1 MRFFFSPQFAVRFAD
16 RTASGRF
23 WYNLMSLMGIEYKKE
38 FFDRDYTFREAYGRA
53 WKYARRYKLRITVG
67 IVCGMLTA
75 GTLVPIFTVV
85 KPALEKVSRTERRE
99 SAAATDAGAPATG
112 QATPAA
118 APSPTATSPTVAASP
133 AAALPVAGSVAGAQA
148 SALPRWYPKAKAL
161 ADKLGIPLEQEDGA
175 MGGLLVIMAVIGIPL
190 VACLRLGLIFL
201 NQYCLTWSASRVVM
215 DLRQDLLRKIQE
227 QSLQFHGRIDVGQL
241 MSRATGDPQ
250 VMQSIIQSMHAELC
264 RAPFEILVSACFI
277 IWFAIAN
284 HMLATLGVI
293 AIAMP
298 AFMLPVCGLGRVIRK
313 WSRRTLEKTS
323 VVGSRIHEILT
334 CVKVVK
340 AYNTEEFENEKY
352 AQVNRSLFGTNM
364 RAVRWGLVVSPT
376 IETIGIIVICAF
388 LVWCFATHVTL
399 ANVIP
404 MLTPL
409 LLIYRPI
416 KQMASLQ
423 VSIETAQASL
433 QRIWSLMDVD
443 MRLPEKADAPA
454 KTAFTDRVVFDDV
467 TFRYDT
473 ADHDAVSHA
482 SFEIRRG
489 QMVAVVGGTGSGKS
503 TLSGLLARF
512 FDPQAG
518 RITMDGTDLRDLRIA
533 DLRTLVG
540 SVQQET
546 ILFNDTIEENI
557 KYGSPDAT
565 HEQVVAAAKMANA
578 HAFIMEQP
586 EGYARL
592 CGEKGFALSGG
603 ERQRIAIARAIL
615 RNPPI
620 LILDEATSAL
630 DTVTERLVQ
639 DALNNLMKNRTVF
652 AIAHRLSTIRDAD
665 LILVMDHGRIVER
678 GTHDELYAAN
688 GAYRRLCDM
697 QKMAD

>member
-1 MRFFFSPQFAVRFAD
+1 
-16 RTASGRF
+16 
-23 WYNLMSLMGIEYKKE
+23 MGTSYRKE
-38 FFDRDYTFREAYGRA
+38 FFDRTYTFREAYGRA
-53 WKYARRYKLRITVG
+53 WGYARRYKARIAVG
-67 IVCGMLTA
+67 VVCGMLTA

-99 SAAATDAGAPATG
+99 AAAAGAPATE
-112 QATPAA
+112 QAA
-118 APSPTATSPTVAASP
+118 ATGAERG
-133 AAALPVAGSVAGAQA
+133 AAALPG
-148 SALPRWYPKAKAL
+148 WYPKAKAL
-161 ADKLGIPLEQEDGA
+161 ADKVGIPLEREDGA
-175 MGGLLVIMAVIGIPL
+175 MGGMLVLMAVVGIPL
-190 VACLRLGLIFL
+190 IACVRLGLIFM
-201 NQYCLTWSASRVVM
+201 NQYCLTWAASRVVM

-241 MSRATGDPQ
+241 MSRATSDPQ
-250 VMQSIIQSMHAELC
+250 IMQNLIQTMLAELC
-264 RAPFEILVSACFI
+264 RAPFEILVSVGFI
-277 IWFAIAN
+277 VWFAIAN
-284 HMLATLGVI
+284 DMLATLGII

-334 CVKVVK
+334 CVRVVK
-340 AYNTEEFENEKY
+340 AYDTEEFENEKY
-352 AQVNRSLFGTNM
+352 AQVNRSLFSTNM

-376 IETIGIIVICAF
+376 IETIGIILICAF
-388 LVWCFATHVTL
+388 LVWCFAAHVTL

-404 MLTPL
+404 MITPL
-409 LLIYRPI
+409 LLIYRPV

-423 VSIETAQASL
+423 VSIETAQAAL

-443 MRLPEKADAPA
+443 MRLPERKDAPA
-454 KTAFTDRVVFDDV
+454 KASFDDRISFEDV
-467 TFRYDT
+467 SFRYDT
-473 ADHDAVSHA
+473 ADHDAVSRV

-489 QMVAVVGGTGSGKS
+489 QTVAVVGGTGSGKT

-512 FDPQAG
+512 FDPTEG
-518 RITMDGTDLRDLRIA
+518 RVTMDGVDLRDLRVG
-533 DLRTLVG
+533 DLRRLVG

-557 KYGSPDAT
+557 RYGSPDAT
-565 HEQVVAAAKMANA
+565 HDQVVAAAKLANA
-578 HAFIMEQP
+578 HEFVMEQP
-586 EGYARL
+586 EGYSRL

-603 ERQRIAIARAIL
+603 ERQRVAIARAIL

-639 DALNNLMKNRTVF
+639 DALDNLMANRTVF

-665 LILVMDHGRIVER
+665 LILVMEHGRVVER
-678 GTHDELYAAN
+678 GTHAELLAL
-688 GAYRRLCDM
+688 GGVYRRLCDM
-697 QKMAD
+697 QSAGK

>member
-1 MRFFFSPQFAVRFAD
+1 
-16 RTASGRF
+16 
-23 WYNLMSLMGIEYKKE
+23 MGTSYRKE
-38 FFDRDYTFREAYGRA
+38 FFDRTYTFREAYGRA
-53 WKYARRYKLRITVG
+53 WGYARRYKARIAVG
-67 IVCGMLTA
+67 VVCGMLTA

-99 SAAATDAGAPATG
+99 AAAAGAGGACP
-112 QATPAA
+112 
-118 APSPTATSPTVAASP
+118 
-133 AAALPVAGSVAGAQA
+133 VAGAQA
-148 SALPRWYPKAKAL
+148 PAPGAAALPGWYPKAKAL
-161 ADKLGIPLEQEDGA
+161 ADKVGIPLEREDGA
-175 MGGLLVIMAVIGIPL
+175 MGGMLVLMAVVGIPL
-190 VACLRLGLIFL
+190 IACVRLGLIFM
-201 NQYCLTWSASRVVM
+201 NQYCLTWAASRVVM

-241 MSRATGDPQ
+241 MSRATSDPQ
-250 VMQSIIQSMHAELC
+250 IMQNLIQTMLAELC
-264 RAPFEILVSACFI
+264 RAPFEILVSVGFI
-277 IWFAIAN
+277 VWFAIAN
-284 HMLATLGVI
+284 DMLATLGII

-334 CVKVVK
+334 CVRVVK
-340 AYNTEEFENEKY
+340 AYDTEEFENEKY
-352 AQVNRSLFGTNM
+352 AQVNRSLFSTNM

-376 IETIGIIVICAF
+376 IETIGIILICAF
-388 LVWCFATHVTL
+388 LVWCFAAHVTL

-404 MLTPL
+404 MITPL
-409 LLIYRPI
+409 LLIYRPV

-423 VSIETAQASL
+423 VSIETAQAAL

-443 MRLPEKADAPA
+443 MRLPERKDAPA
-454 KTAFTDRVVFDDV
+454 KASFDDRISFEDV
-467 TFRYDT
+467 SFRYDT
-473 ADHDAVSHA
+473 ADHDAVSRV

-489 QMVAVVGGTGSGKS
+489 QTVAVVGGTGSGKT

-512 FDPQAG
+512 FDPTEG
-518 RITMDGTDLRDLRIA
+518 RVTMDGTDLRDLRVG
-533 DLRTLVG
+533 DLRRLVG

-557 KYGSPDAT
+557 RYGSPDAT
-565 HEQVVAAAKMANA
+565 HEQVVAAAKLANA
-578 HAFIMEQP
+578 HEFVMEQP
-586 EGYARL
+586 EGYSRL

-603 ERQRIAIARAIL
+603 ERQRVAIARAIL

-639 DALNNLMKNRTVF
+639 DALDNLMANRTVF

-665 LILVMDHGRIVER
+665 LILVMEHGRVVER
-678 GTHDELYAAN
+678 GTHAELLAL
-688 GAYRRLCDM
+688 GGVYRRLCDM
-697 QKMAD
+697 QSAGK